1 MAIEALDFPGVR
13 EMAWTRSG
21 ARMAG
26 GDKEFDRL
34 SPASIHLEDGM
45 VPRSH
50 AVLENVRESM
60 RNVGQL
66 VPVIIAADTNVLLD
80 GATRLAAAKELGLPF
95 VTVVKV
101 ANLDELGRIYMR
113 IISNA
118 DAYRASFTVL
128 EAVALANR
136 YKALLAEKA
145 KANQSHIG
153 HARAALNNGAGP
165 EVPKF
170 GTSGP
175 AEPVGNAAKV
185 AADVVPVSHETIRKV
200 NWVQTVASD
209 GAQSEAVRSSA
220 AKALGEIGRTNKVDG
235 PYRRVQDVVRAQQF
249 SDELNARSGR
259 GVAVDESK
267 PWRDLELATTR
278 AEGLLRIQP
287 EGVVRFGVTA
297 QDGHLVF
304 LPRLAAIRDW
314 INDYEEAC
322 R

>member
-101 ANLDELGRIYMR
+101 ANLD
-113 IISNA
+113 
-118 DAYRASFTVL
+118 V
-128 EAVALANR
+128 
-136 YKALLAEKA
+136 
-145 KANQSHIG
+145 
-153 HARAALNNGAGP
+153 
-165 EVPKF
+165 
-170 GTSGP
+170 
-175 AEPVGNAAKV
+175 
-185 AADVVPVSHETIRKV
+185 
-200 NWVQTVASD
+200 
-209 GAQSEAVRSSA
+209 
-220 AKALGEIGRTNKVDG
+220 
-235 PYRRVQDVVRAQQF
+235 
-249 SDELNARSGR
+249 
-259 GVAVDESK
+259 
-267 PWRDLELATTR
+267 
-278 AEGLLRIQP
+278 
-287 EGVVRFGVTA
+287 
-297 QDGHLVF
+297 
-304 LPRLAAIRDW
+304 
-314 INDYEEAC
+314 
-322 R
+322 